1 MSARDR
7 LISGISRLRT
17 LSSSHAGARGGDL
30 PGFDSQARMLIEK
43 LHGVSLQLSQKLRRL
58 GRNED
63 AACNLKTLVSELRL
77 VVPQPPASY
86 WASIGEELCDFAFS
100 TNLMSGEP
108 VAKEILVG
116 EIRKLVWRLPSL
128 STELPSY
135 ISYITKKIQ
144 GCDSSSLHCAA
155 LVAVRLCFR
164 ERTSK
169 GILLFESSAQL
180 QMNMGKHSPTSILRK
195 VWTCS
200 PQL

>member
-1 MSARDR
+1 
-7 LISGISRLRT
+7 
-17 LSSSHAGARGGDL
+17 
-30 PGFDSQARMLIEK
+30 MLIEK

-116 EIRKLVWRLPSL
+116 KIRKLVWRLPKPF
-128 STELPSY
+128 TELPSY

-155 LVAVRLCFR
+155 LACRAVFALGTNEQRH
-164 ERTSK
+164 SA
-169 GILLFESSAQL
+169 FESSAQL